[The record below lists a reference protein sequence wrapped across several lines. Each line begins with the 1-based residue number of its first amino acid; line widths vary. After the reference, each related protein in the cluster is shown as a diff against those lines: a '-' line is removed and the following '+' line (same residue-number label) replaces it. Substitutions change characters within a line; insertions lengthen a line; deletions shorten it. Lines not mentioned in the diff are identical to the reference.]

1 MGTWR
6 VLEQAWNNWAW
17 NSEPSL
23 FKKGQT
29 LRRAWLKPAFIEFY
43 ENVCFGENLRIHP
56 GTIGVGRLEVLF
68 AGGGEKIGGSV
79 ATETPSVK
87 ENVETSQDILPTFAS
102 SAPLFEQALCS
113 LGAHL

>member
-1 MGTWR
+1 M
-6 VLEQAWNNWAW
+6 
-17 NSEPSL
+17 
-23 FKKGQT
+23 
-29 LRRAWLKPAFIEFY
+29 
-43 ENVCFGENLRIHP
+43 
-56 GTIGVGRLEVLF
+56 LF

-102 SAPLFEQALCS
+102 SARLFEQALCS